1 MSDDDDGD
9 EADANERTLS
19 RWRARISRGKR
30 IAIIGTRS
38 VEPRFTNPCVVRWTR
53 GASNRMES
61 SRETTHTELNAR
73 TEWVK
78 YTYRYLSYTT
88 CTTAGVFIK
97 SRKIIIP
104 QSALRCLFRLKGHRE
119 ALQGRPTVGL
129 VHPFHALSVS
139 SALLIFFCAAVL
151 LFRSPLFVK
160 R

>member
-1 MSDDDDGD
+1 MTTTTTITTQTNAHFRGGGREYREENALRS
-9 EADANERTLS
+9 S
-19 RWRARISRGKR
+19 AR
-30 IAIIGTRS
+30 
-38 VEPRFTNPCVVRWTR
+38 VRWNR
-53 GASNRMES
+53 GLRIHASFDGRAAHRIEWNRHERRRTQS
-61 SRETTHTELNAR
+61 LNAR

-78 YTYRYLSYTT
+78 YKNLSYTT

-139 SALLIFFCAAVL
+139 SALLIFCAAVL